1 MSNIDEQ
8 SALLLRAKNND
19 EFAKEKLIVDN
30 SPLIKSVIK
39 RYLNKGVEYD
49 DLYQLGCLGFVKAIS
64 NFDSSFNVKFST
76 YAVPMIAGEIKRY
89 LRDNGIIKV
98 SRNTK
103 MQNIL
108 IQKYIQEYNGE
119 YMHAPTIDEIALHF
133 NMDVSDVVFAMD
145 SSMCPLSL
153 NSVVGDDEGKE
164 QYMIEKVDSGQNVE
178 NELDKVELYNAIK
191 DLPKRDKAIIVYR
204 YFRDMTQKEVASM
217 LGVSQVQVS
226 RLESKIL
233 SKLKDKIS

>member
-103 MQNIL
+103 MQNIQ

-119 YMHAPTIDEIALHF
+119 YMHVPTIDEIALHF

-233 SKLKDKIS
+233 SKLKEKIS

>member
-164 QYMIEKVDSGQNVE
+164 Q
-178 NELDKVELYNAIK
+178 
-191 DLPKRDKAIIVYR
+191 
-204 YFRDMTQKEVASM
+204 
-217 LGVSQVQVS
+217 
-226 RLESKIL
+226 
-233 SKLKDKIS
+233 

>member
-39 RYLNKGVEYD
+39 RYLNKGVEYN

-103 MQNIL
+103 MQNIQ
-108 IQKYIQEYNGE
+108 IQKYIQRVWVSGRRNSK
-119 YMHAPTIDEIALHF
+119 TDRIQRSIAR
-133 NMDVSDVVFAMD
+133 D
-145 SSMCPLSL
+145 S
-153 NSVVGDDEGKE
+153 VT
-164 QYMIEKVDSGQNVE
+164 
-178 NELDKVELYNAIK
+178 
-191 DLPKRDKAIIVYR
+191 KRETGGNKR
-204 YFRDMTQKEVASM
+204 
-217 LGVSQVQVS
+217 
-226 RLESKIL
+226 
-233 SKLKDKIS
+233 

>member
-103 MQNIL
+103 MQNIQ

-233 SKLKDKIS
+233 SKLKEKIS

>member
-103 MQNIL
+103 MQNIQ

-119 YMHAPTIDEIALHF
+119 YMRAPTIDEIALHF